1 MSAAAITAIVVTGVL
16 VTALAFYL
24 LWVVVILRR
33 LTDTLGK
40 VVFGVAS
47 IAHRVQPVE
56 GIIGEINGDFIGV
69 ADALEAL
76 ADDLHPRQRS
86 QVSRSDP
93 SKVRS
98 V

>member
-1 MSAAAITAIVVTGVL
+1 MPAAGVVALVVTAVL
-16 VTALAFYL
+16 VVALAFYL

-56 GIIGEINGDFIGV
+56 SLVGEINGDLIGV
-69 ADALEAL
+69 AEALEAL
-76 ADDLHPRQRS
+76 AND
-86 QVSRSDP
+86 VDP
-93 SKVRS
+93 ARTARIS
-98 V
+98 

>member
-1 MSAAAITAIVVTGVL
+1 MSAAAIAALVVTGVL
-16 VTALAFYL
+16 IAALAFYL

-47 IAHRVQPVE
+47 IAHRVEPV
-56 GIIGEINGDFIGV
+56 GQIVGEINGDLIGV

-76 ADDLHPRQRS
+76 ASDLNPTRAARAS
-86 QVSRSDP
+86 
-93 SKVRS
+93 
-98 V
+98 

>member
-1 MSAAAITAIVVTGVL
+1 MSAAAVAALVVTGVL

-40 VVFGVAS
+40 VAFGVAA
-47 IAHRVQPVE
+47 IAHRVQPVRTLV
-56 GIIGEINGDFIGV
+56 GEINGDLIGV

-76 ADDLHPRQRS
+76 ADD
-86 QVSRSDP
+86 
-93 SKVRS
+93 VRPAVATQAS
-98 V
+98 

>member
-1 MSAAAITAIVVTGVL
+1 MSGAAVAAIVVTGVL
-16 VTALAFYL
+16 VAALAFYL

-56 GIIGEINGDFIGV
+56 ALVGEINGDLLAV

-76 ADDLHPRQRS
+76 ADD
-86 QVSRSDP
+86 
-93 SKVRS
+93 VRPLRAS
-98 V
+98 A

>member
-1 MSAAAITAIVVTGVL
+1 MSAAAIAAIVVTGVL
-16 VTALAFYL
+16 VAALAFYL

-40 VVFGVAS
+40 VVFGVES

-56 GIIGEINGDFIGV
+56 GLVGEINGDLVAV

-76 ADDLHPRQRS
+76 AAD
-86 QVSRSDP
+86 
-93 SKVRS
+93 VRPLRAS
-98 V
+98 HAS

>member
-1 MSAAAITAIVVTGVL
+1 MSAAAVAALVVTAVL
-16 VTALAFYL
+16 VVALAFYL

-40 VVFGVAS
+40 VTFGVAS

-56 GIIGEINGDFIGV
+56 SLVGEINGDLTAV

-76 ADDLHPRQRS
+76 ADDVRPLRA
-86 QVSRSDP
+86 SRAS
-93 SKVRS
+93 
-98 V
+98 

>member
-1 MSAAAITAIVVTGVL
+1 VSTAAIAALVVTGVL
-16 VTALAFYL
+16 VAALAFYL
-24 LWVVVILRR
+24 VWVVVILRR

-56 GIIGEINGDFIGV
+56 SLVGEINGDLIGV

-76 ADDLHPRQRS
+76 AADLDPGRS
-86 QVSRSDP
+86 AHAS
-93 SKVRS
+93 
-98 V
+98 

>member
-1 MSAAAITAIVVTGVL
+1 MSAAAIAALVVTGVL
-16 VTALAFYL
+16 VAALAFYL

-47 IAHRVQPVE
+47 IAHRVEPV
-56 GIIGEINGDFIGV
+56 GAVVGEINGDLIGV

-76 ADDLHPRQRS
+76 ADD
-86 QVSRSDP
+86 
-93 SKVRS
+93 VRPAPAARAS
-98 V
+98 

>member
-1 MSAAAITAIVVTGVL
+1 MSAAAIAALVVTGVL
-16 VTALAFYL
+16 IVALAFYL

-47 IAHRVQPVE
+47 IAHRVEPVAAVV
-56 GIIGEINGDFIGV
+56 GEINGDLIAV

-76 ADDLHPRQRS
+76 ASDLNPQHAAAAS
-86 QVSRSDP
+86 
-93 SKVRS
+93 
-98 V
+98 

>member
-1 MSAAAITAIVVTGVL
+1 VSAAAITAIVVTGVL

-56 GIIGEINGDFIGV
+56 GIIGEINDDFIGV

-86 QVSRSDP
+86 QVS
-93 SKVRS
+93 
-98 V
+98 